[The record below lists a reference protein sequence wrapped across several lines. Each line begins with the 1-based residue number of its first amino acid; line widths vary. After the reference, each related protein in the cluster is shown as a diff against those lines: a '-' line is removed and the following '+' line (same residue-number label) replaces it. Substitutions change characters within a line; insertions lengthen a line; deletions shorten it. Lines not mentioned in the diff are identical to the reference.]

1 MCDNFAFLY
10 PRTGKNVVKKASHGM
25 NIFLT
30 FKFVGFRSSI
40 KRLFFC
46 FCFLGWKSVT
56 IIKPSV
62 WFYTN
67 LTWLPPSYDIEVLPP
82 LRHSFVAR
90 IIINYK
96 FQILSIDLP
105 SNRWNLVSS
114 ASKSWYSYD
123 LDIEFLTSKY

>member
-25 NIFLT
+25 NIFST
-30 FKFVGFRSSI
+30 FKFVGLRSSI

-67 LTWLPPSYDIEVLPP
+67 STLLPSSFDIEVLPL
-82 LRHSFVAR
+82 LRHSFVAK
-90 IIINYK
+90 IIIY
-96 FQILSIDLP
+96 FIVYISSIYHDIHMIWILIFWQACI
-105 SNRWNLVSS
+105 N
-114 ASKSWYSYD
+114 
-123 LDIEFLTSKY
+123 DISFNDDGG